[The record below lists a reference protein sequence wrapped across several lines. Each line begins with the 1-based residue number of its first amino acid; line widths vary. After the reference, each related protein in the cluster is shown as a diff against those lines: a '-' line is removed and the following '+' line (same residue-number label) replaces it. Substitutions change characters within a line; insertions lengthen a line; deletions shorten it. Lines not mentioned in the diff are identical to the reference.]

1 MKQLAKAELAHRKA
15 IDIDKRFGIMDRWT
29 FLMMQVF
36 EAKSFLDLAENTHM
50 VHPKSTMEELLV
62 QQALF
67 RAFLLSYGKCF
78 ASSGKGRSSLDQNKV
93 FAEKEE
99 LLPVHG
105 RLMQL
110 RHKFAAHNDVSG
122 LDEALIDVE
131 EHEKEFVFSHR
142 FAIANPLNEYGDYR
156 KAVGALE
163 EYVIDG
169 IKGALNALE
178 RQLGKRVVLRN
189 D

>member
-1 MKQLAKAELAHRKA
+1 MKQLAKAELSHRKA
-15 IDIDKRFGIMDRWT
+15 VDIDKRFGIMDRWT
-29 FLMMQVF
+29 FLMMQIF
-36 EAKSFLDLAENTHM
+36 EAKAFLDLAENPHM
-50 VHPKSTMEELLV
+50 VHPRSSMEEILT

-78 ASSGKGRSSLDQNKV
+78 VSSGKGRSSLDPTKV
-93 FAEKEE
+93 FTGKDE
-99 LLPVHG
+99 LSPVHD
-105 RLMQL
+105 RMMDL

-131 EHEKEFVFSHR
+131 EHVNEFVFSHR

-156 KAVGALE
+156 KALKALE

-169 IKGALNALE
+169 ANSALNSLE
-178 RQLGKRVVLRN
+178 RQLGKRMVLRN

>member
-1 MKQLAKAELAHRKA
+1 MKQLAKAELSHRKA

-36 EAKSFLDLAENTHM
+36 EAKAFLDLAEDTQM
-50 VHPKSTMEELLV
+50 VHPRFSMEEVLT

-78 ASSGKGRSSLDQNKV
+78 ASSGKGRSSLDQKKV
-93 FAEKEE
+93 FAGKEE
-99 LLPVHG
+99 LLPVHD
-105 RLMQL
+105 RLMDL

-156 KAVGALE
+156 KAVAALE
-163 EYVIDG
+163 EYIVDG
-169 IKGALNALE
+169 TNGALNSLE
-178 RQLGKRVVLRN
+178 RQLGKKMVLRN
-189 D
+189 G